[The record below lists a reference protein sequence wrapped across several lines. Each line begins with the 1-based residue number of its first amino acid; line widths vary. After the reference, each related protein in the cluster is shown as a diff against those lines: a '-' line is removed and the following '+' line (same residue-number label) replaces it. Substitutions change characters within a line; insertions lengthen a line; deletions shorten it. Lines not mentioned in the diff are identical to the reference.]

1 MGQDSVLEDFLSAL
15 ISLVSDCHKTHF
27 EIFERTYSGNVFSKL
42 PSVKKTLFAG
52 RPYRI

>member
-1 MGQDSVLEDFLSAL
+1 MGQDSALEDFLSAL
-15 ISLVSDCHKTHF
+15 ISLVSDCHKIQT
-27 EIFERTYSGNVFSKL
+27 FERTYSGNVFSKL